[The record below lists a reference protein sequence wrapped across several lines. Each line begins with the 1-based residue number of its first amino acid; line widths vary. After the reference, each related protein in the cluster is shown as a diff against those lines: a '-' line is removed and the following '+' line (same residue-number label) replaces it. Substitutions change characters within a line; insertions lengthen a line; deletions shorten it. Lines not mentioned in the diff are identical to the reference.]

1 MNLAVR
7 TGPLPYALTGT
18 GIYRNMKGTTR
29 HGFFRVASGC
39 PRAHIAD
46 PSRNVAEI
54 LDLVGE
60 ARGKGVQ
67 LLVTPE
73 LGLSGYTAADL
84 FFQQATLLRSAEDAL
99 ETLRART
106 ARLDMTIAVGLP
118 LFRDSR
124 LWNAAAVLQRGRV
137 LGLIL
142 KSYIPNY
149 KEFYEGRWFS
159 PARDAV
165 RGEMEILGASVPAG
179 ADLVFRVK
187 GEENL
192 ALGFEICE
200 DLWVPTP
207 PSVRLAQA
215 GATVLANLSASNEG
229 IGKAE
234 YRRDLVKQH
243 SGRTLSAYIL
253 ANVGVHEST
262 TDLVFGGHL
271 MVAENAVLLAENRR
285 FRREAELLA
294 TDVDVERLSVERMRQ
309 KTFAET
315 GGTAQPTRVVWLD
328 PMAPPRPAR
337 LLRAVDPRPFVP
349 GDESTLSSVCSE
361 IFEIQT
367 AGLARRWEHTRSRK
381 LILGLSGGLDS
392 TLALLVAIKTCGLL
406 GRSRKSILAVTMP
419 GFGTT
424 SRTRSLALRLAEA
437 AGVLAQEID
446 IRPACEQHLKDI
458 GLTPQDRSVA
468 FENAQARERTQV
480 LMDLANKESGLV
492 IGTGDLSELA
502 LGFATFG
509 GDHLSMYNVNGSV
522 PKTLVR
528 LLVAEAAR
536 DPLHAAEKDAL
547 HEVLALPISPELL
560 PPGKRGEM
568 SQRTED
574 IVGPYELHDF
584 FLHAFLRL
592 GASPPKMLFLATA
605 AFADTYSEATLRKWL
620 RVFVQRFF
628 AAQFKRSV
636 APDGP
641 KVGSVSLSPRG
652 DFRMPSDSRPAAWLE
667 QME

>member
-1 MNLAVR
+1 MSAS
-7 TGPLPYALTGT
+7 
-18 GIYRNMKGTTR
+18 TR
-29 HGFFRVASGC
+29 HGFFRVAAGC

-54 LDLVGE
+54 LDLVAE
-60 ARGKGVQ
+60 AKGKGVQ

-73 LGLSGYTAADL
+73 LGITSYTAADL
-84 FFQQATLLRSAEDAL
+84 FFQQTTLLQAAEEAL
-99 ETLRART
+99 LKLCART

-118 LFRDSR
+118 LVRDSR
-124 LWNAAAVLQRGRV
+124 LWNAAAILQKGKVRGV
-137 LGLIL
+137 VL

-159 PARDAV
+159 PAREAV
-165 RGEMEILGASVPAG
+165 RGEIDILGARVPAG
-179 ADLVFRVK
+179 ADLIFRV
-187 GEENL
+187 GGNDGL

-200 DLWVPTP
+200 DLWVPSP

-229 IGKAE
+229 IGKAD
-234 YRRDLVKQH
+234 YRRELVKQH
-243 SGRTLSAYIL
+243 SGRTLSAYVF

-271 MVAENAVLLAENRR
+271 MVAENGEMVAENRR
-285 FRREAELLA
+285 FRREAELV
-294 TDVDVERLSVERMRQ
+294 TTEVDVERISVERLRQ

-315 GGTAQPTRVVWLD
+315 GGAPSATRTVMLD
-328 PMAPPRPAR
+328 PMAPPRSTR
-337 LLRAVDPRPFVP
+337 LLRKIDPHPFVP
-349 GDESTLSSVCSE
+349 GDENTLARRCAE

-367 AGLARRWEHTRSRK
+367 AGLARRWEHTGSRK

-392 TLALLVAIKTCGLL
+392 TLALIVAGRTCGLL

-424 SRTRSLALRLAEA
+424 GKTRSLALRLAGA
-437 AGVLAQEID
+437 SGVTGREID
-446 IRPACEQHLKDI
+446 IRAACERHLKDI
-458 GLTPQDRSVA
+458 GLSPKDRSVA

-480 LMDLANKESGLV
+480 LMDLANKENGLV
-492 IGTGDLSELA
+492 VGTGDLSELA

-509 GDHLSMYNVNGSV
+509 GDHLSMYNVNASV

-528 LLVAEAAR
+528 FLVRAAAA
-536 DPLHAAEKDAL
+536 DPLHESESGAL
-547 HEVLALPISPELL
+547 QEVLALPISPELL
-560 PPGKRGEM
+560 PPGRRGEM
-568 SQRTED
+568 SQKTED
-574 IVGPYELHDF
+574 IIGPYELHDF

-592 GASPPKMLFLATA
+592 GASPKKMLFLGSH
-605 AFADTYSEATLRKWL
+605 AFAGTYSRALIEKWL
-620 RVFVQRFF
+620 RVFLERFF
-628 AAQFKRSV
+628 AAQFKRSTL
-636 APDGP
+636 PDGP

-667 QME
+667 QID